1 MASDG
6 RRNGRTWMTE
16 QLLSTTRTS
25 IYAVKWY
32 ELATSNT
39 SEIEVLARGQLFL
52 RQIENAELEGKQGY
66 KSLKQTIEELAIE
79 IDETP

>member
-16 QLLSTTRTS
+16 QLVTTTRTS

-32 ELATSNT
+32 ELTTSNT
-39 SEIEVLARGQLFL
+39 SEIEVLARGQLFS
-52 RQIENAELEGKQGY
+52 RKVENAELEGRHGY
-66 KSLKQTIEELAIE
+66 NSLKKTIEELARE
-79 IDETP
+79 VDATP